1 MRAKPE
7 ESFQFVFIN
16 TLDGKRANPKSTYSP
31 AIRSYLRKRTISER
45 RQRNAVPKFHGK
57 RQLLQRAFSLR
68 PAKTPGNDPGPEP
81 ASLNLDVDKAITAE
95 SLVKLDLTQHH
106 LGDQS
111 WMSSNSEEPRRAEL
125 SDYLLEPRKLP
136 RREHSSRHELLT
148 KTPAAQQAKFQPH
161 RDYNAGGE
169 QCASQMRQVGMY
181 LKHPPRPQTSV
192 RTILSAGKL
201 DPFRSYPIDASL
213 HEHWLIYYYTSVCC
227 QAFPK
232 DRETGH
238 SRLLT
243 KFVPMCLTDKL
254 AFKGLL
260 FAAER
265 HSRGMAG
272 LIPHIS
278 TRALRLASEICTLLN
293 EEISKPNLV
302 VTDAMIA
309 TVINLCGVEL
319 QDGGQHSKFICH
331 MSGLEQM
338 VRLRGGLNNLGSDGF
353 LRDLVIWCK
362 L

>member
-1 MRAKPE
+1 LPLPLNPSSKSISMRAKPE

-16 TLDGKRANPKSTYSP
+16 TSDGKRANPKSTYSP
-31 AIRSYLRKRTISER
+31 AIRSHLRKRTISER

-213 HEHWLIYYYTSVCC
+213 HEHWLIYY
-227 QAFPK
+227 
-232 DRETGH
+232 
-238 SRLLT
+238 
-243 KFVPMCLTDKL
+243 
-254 AFKGLL
+254 
-260 FAAER
+260 
-265 HSRGMAG
+265 
-272 LIPHIS
+272 
-278 TRALRLASEICTLLN
+278 
-293 EEISKPNLV
+293 
-302 VTDAMIA
+302 
-309 TVINLCGVEL
+309 
-319 QDGGQHSKFICH
+319 
-331 MSGLEQM
+331 
-338 VRLRGGLNNLGSDGF
+338 
-353 LRDLVIWCK
+353 CK
-362 L
+362 QLWFDQC